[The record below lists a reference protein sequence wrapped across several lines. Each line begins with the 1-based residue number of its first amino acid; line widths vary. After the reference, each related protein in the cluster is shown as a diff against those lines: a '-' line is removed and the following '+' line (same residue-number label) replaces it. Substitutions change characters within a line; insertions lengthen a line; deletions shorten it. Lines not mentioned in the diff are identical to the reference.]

1 MNFSEVENQ
10 LLKREYKFFLYPVSR
25 TNFGIFNAAAFT
37 DKWNSEWVNNIN
49 IFLKKQ
55 AGSEKQWK
63 SFFKGFN
70 QGRKLQRNKIGY
82 STLLEK
88 VRKRTGGGA
97 IVRITNVN
105 SLHPTSINSYFSIN
119 EYYSID
125 ASC

>member
-70 QGRKLQRNKIGY
+70 QGRKLQRIKLDILLY
-82 STLLEK
+82 WKRLEK
-88 VRKRTGGGA
+88 GREVE
-97 IVRITNVN
+97 
-105 SLHPTSINSYFSIN
+105 LL
-119 EYYSID
+119 
-125 ASC
+125 